1 MINCFKTDNMLYLS
15 IPLSLLSIAYGT
27 CLLASSKIMYR
38 LLDYPIIFLFEL
50 NANIYL
56 ILSALAIKLAI
67 SAYLFYPRD
76 RHLFIL
82 FH

>member
-1 MINCFKTDNMLYLS
+1 MLYLS
-15 IPLSLLSIAYGT
+15 VPLSLLSIGYGT
-27 CLLASSKIMYR
+27 CLLASSKLMYR
-38 LLDYPIIFLFEL
+38 LLDYPIVFLFEL
-50 NANIYL
+50 NASMYI
-56 ILSALAIKLAI
+56 ILPALAIKLAI